1 MANQRAQ
8 AGGVAAASSSPFEV
22 LLVFDGDRALDT
34 LVCVRRARGG
44 RSPRTGA
51 APTAETLTVAYTALV
66 ERISK
71 PTGLA
76 VGTADVVTLGLQ
88 AEADAEA
95 VVHARV
101 VPESHLVRTDAATA
115 GASYRPPLSVARGR
129 AVRGRSEV
137 SERFVILGLGQARSS
152 WFTDLARMANSGGL
166 PLELVKCVSHEEARV
181 RLASGRAFS
190 ALLVDGGLPGVDRD
204 LIDAARRAGVEVLVV
219 DDPRV
224 SRDWDALGATDVLPP
239 SFAVADLLASLSAL
253 TQAIPRS
260 VAGTV
265 LPASTPKLW
274 SGGLIAVTGAGGT
287 GVSTIAA
294 ALAQGLAARQGRP
307 GAVLLADLALDAD
320 QGVLHHAPDVV
331 PGLPE
336 LVEAHRAGSLTA
348 SEVHHGVRRRE
359 ARLPP
364 VARAPA
370 TTAAGLRCGH
380 GVEPR
385 STRCSPRIRSS
396 SPMSIPMSTA
406 TTSAGRSRSRSAM
419 GSLAPRSL
427 EPPPPWSSG
436 RRRSAASTALP
447 R

>member
-1 MANQRAQ
+1 M
-8 AGGVAAASSSPFEV
+8 
-22 LLVFDGDRALDT
+22 
-34 LVCVRRARGG
+34 
-44 RSPRTGA
+44 
-51 APTAETLTVAYTALV
+51 
-66 ERISK
+66 
-71 PTGLA
+71 
-76 VGTADVVTLGLQ
+76 
-88 AEADAEA
+88 
-95 VVHARV
+95 
-101 VPESHLVRTDAATA
+101 
-115 GASYRPPLSVARGR
+115 
-129 AVRGRSEV
+129 

-152 WFTDLARMANSGGL
+152 WFTDLARMANSGAL

-224 SRDWDALGATDVLPP
+224 SRDWDALGATDVLSP

-265 LPASTPKLW
+265 LPAATPRLW
-274 SGGLIAVTGAGGT
+274 SGDLIAVTGAGGT

-294 ALAQGLAARQGRP
+294 ALAQGLAARQGRR

-348 SEVHHGVRRRE
+348 SAVHSMVFDVEERGYHLLLGLRRRRGGRRSGR
-359 ARLPP
+359 ARS
-364 VARAPA
+364 R
-370 TTAAGLRCGH
+370 LRW
-380 GVEPR
+380 
-385 STRCSPRIRSS
+385 TRCSPHIRSS
-396 SPMSIPMSTA
+396 SPMSIQTSTA

-419 GSLAPRSL
+419 QSLAPRSL
-427 EPPPPWSSG
+427 APPPPSSSD
-436 RRRSAASTALP
+436 RRRSAACTALP
-447 R
+447 RCCATCANTVSTLGESCPS